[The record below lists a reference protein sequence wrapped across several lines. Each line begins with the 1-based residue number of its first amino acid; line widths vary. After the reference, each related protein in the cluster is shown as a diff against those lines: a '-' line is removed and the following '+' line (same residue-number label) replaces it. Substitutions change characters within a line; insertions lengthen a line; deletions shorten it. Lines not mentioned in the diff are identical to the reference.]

1 MMKREHKPLIDALS
15 KMTAEGLSKWSD
27 LLTLILWA
35 NQTTIKRS
43 TDWTPYEILYE
54 YACILTIEARIST
67 WSTLIWK
74 KVRTCSDLLMIQAE
88 QLLHCDMNLEETA
101 AQIQW
106 MRQSSK
112 EHMNSARHAV
122 NQDYKV
128 EDMVLLYNSQYKNNN
143 TAVQK
148 LEFWWLRHIRS
159 SRQILEKKTMS

>member
-74 KVRTCSDLLMIQAE
+74 KVRTCSDLLMIE
-88 QLLHCDMNLEETA
+88 QNNYFIMIWILKKQQHKYSKCVRA
-101 AQIQW
+101 A
-106 MRQSSK
+106 
-112 EHMNSARHAV
+112 
-122 NQDYKV
+122 
-128 EDMVLLYNSQYKNNN
+128 KNIW
-143 TAVQK
+143 TGATCC
-148 LEFWWLRHIRS
+148 ELR
-159 SRQILEKKTMS
+159 L